1 MFGDEKND
9 PRDYTYALQLRL
21 IIWHIWSL
29 LTLIQHYFGF
39 LQIVNDRFILYYKDT
54 ILMF

>member
-9 PRDYTYALQLRL
+9 HRDDTYALQLKL
-21 IIWHIWSL
+21 IILHIWSL

-54 ILMF
+54 ILIF